1 MKTYDEILRLVC
13 KINFSRVK
21 NKGENMNN
29 YSVDDAIT
37 KKVASAYDKDK
48 EKNELDGVI
57 GTINAINDSFGLIE
71 IPDYEE
77 PDFSRL
83 DVPSKSGEEIEKE
96 ARDALA
102 DYRNTELSSLDSD
115 FESKRDSLEQNKEDL
130 KENKISTLSTISST
144 YNKAREN
151 ASNDALRRGLARSS
165 IIVSVLDAFSKDEI
179 EDINRVEKD
188 YVDSLNA
195 IDFEINA
202 LDAQRKQA
210 INDFDIAYAVKLNDK
225 INILTSEF
233 EKKQSEI
240 IKYNNEIAEKE
251 KEYQDNY
258 NKLVA
263 DIKEKNITN
272 ASKQS
277 ELVSKY
283 GTKALANYTKNQVF
297 AVLDNYLAGKD
308 KSKRIELLTS
318 SGLKDALGANYDEAY
333 KRYVG

>member
-37 KKVASAYDKDK
+37 KKVASAYDIDK
-48 EKNELDGVI
+48 EKSELDGVVD
-57 GTINAINDSFGLIE
+57 TIKAINDSFGLIE

-77 PDFSRL
+77 PNFSRL
-83 DVPSKSGEEIEKE
+83 DVPSKNNEEIERE
-96 ARDALA
+96 AENSLA
-102 DYRNTELSSLDSD
+102 DFRNTELSSIDSS
-115 FESKRDSLEQNKEDL
+115 FENKRDTLEKNKEDL
-130 KENKISTLSTISST
+130 KDNKSSNLSSISSA
-144 YNKAREN
+144 YNNAREN

-179 EDINRVEKD
+179 DDINRVEKD
-188 YVDSLNA
+188 YTDSLNA

-210 INDFDIAYAVKLNDK
+210 ISDFDIAYAVKLNDK
-225 INILTSEF
+225 INTLTSEF

-240 IKYNNEIAEKE
+240 IKYNNEIAKKE
-251 KEYQDNY
+251 KEYQENY
-258 NKLVA
+258 DKLVA
-263 DIKEKNITN
+263 DIKEKNINN

-277 ELVSKY
+277 ELISKY

-318 SGLKDALGANYDEAY
+318 SGLKDALGVNYDEAY
-333 KRYVG
+333 KKYVR